1 MNYHYQFGMIK
12 ATENKQPTVELHDGE
27 FMTIDGVLHSII
39 SHHSFDDFG
48 GPFKVRMDTFKVI
61 NYAGLIREIY
71 SFDECET
78 FTFDNGE

>member
-1 MNYHYQFGMIK
+1 MITRK
-12 ATENKQPTVELHDGE
+12 EPIVTDLDDQ

-48 GPFKVRMDTFKVI
+48 ATLDTYKVI
-61 NYAGLIREIY
+61 NYAGMIREIY

>member
-12 ATENKQPTVELHDGE
+12 TTSNKEPVVTDLDDQ

-48 GPFKVRMDTFKVI
+48 ATLDTFKVI

-78 FTFDNGE
+78 FTFDNEE

>member
-1 MNYHYQFGMIK
+1 MITSK
-12 ATENKQPTVELHDGE
+12 EPIVTDLDDQ

-48 GPFKVRMDTFKVI
+48 ATLDTFKVI
-61 NYAGLIREIY
+61 NYAGTIREIY

-78 FTFDNGE
+78 FTLEAGDH

>member
-12 ATENKQPTVELHDGE
+12 TTSNKEPVVTDLDDQ

-48 GPFKVRMDTFKVI
+48 ATLDTFKVI

-78 FTFDNGE
+78 FTFDSEE

>member
-1 MNYHYQFGMIK
+1 MI
-12 ATENKQPTVELHDGE
+12 TKQTQAELHDCGK

-48 GPFKVRMDTFKVI
+48 ATLDTFKVI
-61 NYAGLIREIY
+61 NYAGTIREIY

-78 FTFDNGE
+78 FTFDSGE